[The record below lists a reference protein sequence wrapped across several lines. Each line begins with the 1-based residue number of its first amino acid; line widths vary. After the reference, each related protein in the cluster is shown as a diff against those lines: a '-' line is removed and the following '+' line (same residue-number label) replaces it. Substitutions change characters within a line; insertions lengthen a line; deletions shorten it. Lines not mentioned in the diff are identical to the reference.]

1 VNAMPNPMNSNTD
14 KGFLVAL
21 LRESREKF
29 LGSFAG
35 VSEEQS
41 RVHPTDDCWSVL
53 DTVEHLTS
61 AETLMLRLITEG
73 RRPRSTDAPNREQV
87 FLQVVADRSRKM
99 QSPESGRPRGRFA
112 DLAQAAAQFMA
123 TRDGV
128 MQFVEQ
134 HPEDLRASEVTHPH
148 PAAGNVSTYEM
159 VIIIAKHAERHAKQI
174 EEIRSKL
181 GLSVE
186 QSAIRSS
193 QPDLVTG

>member
-1 VNAMPNPMNSNTD
+1 MNALQNPLGGTNPEKEMLLS
-14 KGFLVAL
+14 L

-35 VSEEQS
+35 ISEEQS
-41 RVHPTDDCWSVL
+41 RVHPTPDCWSVL

-61 AETLMLRLITEG
+61 AETLMLNLITTQ
-73 RRPRSTDAPNREQV
+73 RKPRQTDAPNREQV

-112 DLAQAAAQFMA
+112 SLAEAAAQFKA
-123 TRDGV
+123 TRVGV
-128 MQFVEQ
+128 IQFVEQ

-148 PAAGNVSTYEM
+148 PAAGNVSTHEM

-174 EEIRSKL
+174 EEIRNIVALNATASK
-181 GLSVE
+181 G
-186 QSAIRSS
+186 QS
-193 QPDLVTG
+193 

>member
-1 VNAMPNPMNSNTD
+1 MQNPLGGTNPD
-14 KGFLVAL
+14 KEMLLSL

-41 RVHPTDDCWSVL
+41 RVHPAENCWSVL

-61 AETLMLRLITEG
+61 AESLMLKLITTQ
-73 RRPRSTDAPNREQV
+73 RKPRSVDAVNREQV

-112 DLAQAAAQFMA
+112 SLAEAAAQFKT

-128 MQFVEQ
+128 IQFVEQ

-148 PAAGNVSTYEM
+148 PAAGNVSTHEM

-174 EEIRSKL
+174 EEIRNIVALNATAAK
-181 GLSVE
+181 G
-186 QSAIRSS
+186 QS
-193 QPDLVTG
+193 

>member
-1 VNAMPNPMNSNTD
+1 MHNPVNRNTD
-14 KGFLVAL
+14 KEFLVAL

-29 LGSFAG
+29 LGCFAG

-41 RVHPTDDCWSVL
+41 WMHPAPGCWSVL

-61 AETLMLRLITEG
+61 AETLMLNLITTQ
-73 RRPRSTDAPNREQV
+73 RRSRSADAANREQV

-112 DLAQAAAQFMA
+112 SLAEAAAQFKA

-128 MQFVEQ
+128 IQFVEQ

-148 PAAGNVSTYEM
+148 PAAGNVSTHEM

-174 EEIRSKL
+174 EEIRSR
-181 GLSVE
+181 LSPHADAA
-186 QSAIRSS
+186 QGKS
-193 QPDLVTG
+193 